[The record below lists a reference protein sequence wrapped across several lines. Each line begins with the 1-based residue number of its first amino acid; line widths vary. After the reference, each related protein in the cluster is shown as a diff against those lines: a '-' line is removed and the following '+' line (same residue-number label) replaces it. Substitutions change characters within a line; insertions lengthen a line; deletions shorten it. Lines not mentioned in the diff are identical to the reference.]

1 MMTTKWPDE
10 TLMAFAD
17 GELDE
22 PMRAELERALGADPA
37 LRQRVEAMGAQR
49 DRLAAAFAPVLDEP
63 MPERLA
69 TLLRPPALP
78 PSVADLGA
86 ARERRR
92 RMPSWAQWG
101 GIAASVLLGVLLG
114 TQFDRLAASPELAL
128 RDGRL
133 VAEGAVRDALASQLA
148 SAPVAGAPV
157 AVQLSFVDK
166 TGAYCRTFSTAAVAG
181 LACRRQDQWAV
192 QTLVAAEAAPEGG
205 VRQAASA
212 LPRAV
217 LDAVDQRIAGDALDA
232 GRERQARDQGWRR

>member
-1 MMTTKWPDE
+1 MTTWPDE

-22 PMRAELERALGADPA
+22 PMRVELERALAADTE
-37 LRQRVEAMGAQR
+37 LRRRVTQMQAQR

-69 TLLRPPALP
+69 ALLQPAVLP

-86 ARERRR
+86 VRERRR
-92 RMPSWAQWG
+92 RMPTWAQWG
-101 GIAASVLLGVLLG
+101 GIAASVLLGVLVG
-114 TQFDRLAASPELAL
+114 AQFDRLAAGPGVAL
-128 RDGRL
+128 RDGKL
-133 VAEGAVRDALASQLA
+133 VAEGAIRDALAAQLA
-148 SAPVAGAPV
+148 SAPLADAPV
-157 AVQLSFVDK
+157 AVQLSFIDQ

-181 LACRRQDQWAV
+181 LACRQQDRWAV

>member
-1 MMTTKWPDE
+1 MTTWPDE

-22 PMRAELERALGADPA
+22 PMRAELERALAADPA
-37 LRQRVEAMGAQR
+37 LRRRVTLMRSQRE
-49 DRLAAAFAPVLDEP
+49 RLAAAFAPVLDEP

-69 TLLRPPALP
+69 TLLQPAALP
-78 PSVADLGA
+78 PTVADLGA

-92 RMPSWAQWG
+92 RMPTWAQWG
-101 GIAASVLLGVLLG
+101 GIAASVLVGVLLG
-114 TQFDRLAASPELAL
+114 AQFDRLSARPGVAL
-128 RDGRL
+128 RDGKL
-133 VAEGAVRDALASQLA
+133 VAEGAIRDALASQLA

-157 AVQLSFVDK
+157 VVQLSFVDK

-181 LACRRQDQWAV
+181 LACRQQDQWAV
-192 QTLVAAEAAPEGG
+192 RTLVAAEAAHEGA

>member
-1 MMTTKWPDE
+1 MMTKWPDE

-17 GELDE
+17 DELDE
-22 PMRAELERALGADPA
+22 PMRAELERELAADPA
-37 LRQRVEAMGAQR
+37 LRRRVTLMRSQRE
-49 DRLAAAFAPVLDEP
+49 RLAAAFAPVLDEP

-69 TLLRPPALP
+69 TLLQPAALP
-78 PSVADLGA
+78 PTVADLGA

-92 RMPSWAQWG
+92 RMPTWAQWG
-101 GIAASVLLGVLLG
+101 GIAASVLVGVLLG
-114 TQFDRLAASPELAL
+114 AQFDRLAARPGVAL
-128 RDGRL
+128 RDGKL
-133 VAEGAVRDALASQLA
+133 VAEGAIRDALASQLT

-181 LACRRQDQWAV
+181 LACRQQDQWAV
-192 QTLVAAEAAPEGG
+192 QTLVAAEAAHEGS
-205 VRQAASA
+205 VRQAAST

-232 GRERQARDQGWRR
+232 GRERKARDQGWRR